1 MPLAGAGLGQC
12 QLDGMVN
19 HIEDVVFPGK
29 AHLDLGRVHIHIHQV
44 CRHIQQQ
51 DTARELA
58 LHHGALERHFHTG
71 HDGAVA
77 DVASIDVKMLHA
89 AAGAAALGRGDETP
103 DVVDTLLVV
112 HFHKVPAELPAQHR
126 VGRAPQLTVTGGDVL
141 QFAFPDE
148 FDAHLRVAE
157 GHMGDR
163 VGHEGALAG
172 VLFEELHTGG
182 GIVEQILH
190 PDGGAHGTGARLTGE
205 LFPALDAVHRG
216 KFVLLG
222 AGGQLHPGHTGN
234 GGQCLAAEAQCMDA
248 DKVVRRLDLAG
259 GVSDESSGDV
269 FGFNAGAVVADL
281 DQLHAAGLNAHG
293 DLAGTRVDGV
303 FQQLLD
309 NGRRT
314 FNYLTGCDQ
323 LGGVLVQN
331 MDHGHGRSLPC
342 AFLWRTGQPFRLPFR
357 VFLSS

>member
-1 MPLAGAGLGQC
+1 M
-12 QLDGMVN
+12 
-19 HIEDVVFPGK
+19 
-29 AHLDLGRVHIHIHQV
+29 
-44 CRHIQQQ
+44 
-51 DTARELA
+51 
-58 LHHGALERHFHTG
+58 
-71 HDGAVA
+71 
-77 DVASIDVKMLHA
+77 
-89 AAGAAALGRGDETP
+89 
-103 DVVDTLLVV
+103 VDTLLVV
-112 HFHKVPAELPAQHR
+112 YFHKVPAELPAQHR

-172 VLFEELHTGG
+172 VLFEELHAGRSV
-182 GIVEQILH
+182 VEQILH

-216 KFVLLG
+216 KFVLLS

-259 GVSDESSGDV
+259 GVSDESSGNV

-281 DQLHAAGLNAHG
+281 DQLHTAGLNAHG

-342 AFLWRTGQPFRLPFR
+342 AFYGER
-357 VFLSS
+357 VSRAGCPSGSF